1 MASTAGH
8 SHRSKLCA
16 GAASSSSAAE
26 PMRHTTRHSPFVDED
41 DGDDMDP
48 GAVTD
53 LLSRLEA
60 LDGDAPAPATAPP
73 ARAAAG
79 SPFRSG
85 VRNFARLDHDDDD
98 DDDGGDEAP
107 VVHHIPASATPPPR
121 QWDPLGI
128 RSDGTRSAAAPLLP
142 PPPPPPP
149 PPPLAPPSRRAR
161 ALEGHASQEET
172 LQELQGLAQALVAAG
187 PLAQEERGELHE
199 LQRQQATQLENLKL
213 RQRSEVQ
220 ELLLGQQESHVRMLK
235 RQLHLRE
242 QGLRAVPADGDCLVP
257 CCTIL

>member
-1 MASTAGH
+1 MG
-8 SHRSKLCA
+8 RGRRRRRC
-16 GAASSSSAAE
+16 
-26 PMRHTTRHSPFVDED
+26 
-41 DGDDMDP
+41 
-48 GAVTD
+48 
-53 LLSRLEA
+53 
-60 LDGDAPAPATAPP
+60 
-73 ARAAAG
+73 
-79 SPFRSG
+79 
-85 VRNFARLDHDDDD
+85 
-98 DDDGGDEAP
+98 
-107 VVHHIPASATPPPR
+107 
-121 QWDPLGI
+121 
-128 RSDGTRSAAAPLLP
+128 P

>member
-98 DDDGGDEAP
+98 DDDGGDDDDVDDTDER
-107 VVHHIPASATPPPR
+107 R
-121 QWDPLGI
+121 QTTDDRRQTI
-128 RSDGTRSAAAPLLP
+128 DG
-142 PPPPPPP
+142 
-149 PPPLAPPSRRAR
+149 
-161 ALEGHASQEET
+161 
-172 LQELQGLAQALVAAG
+172 
-187 PLAQEERGELHE
+187 
-199 LQRQQATQLENLKL
+199 
-213 RQRSEVQ
+213 RQRTTDD
-220 ELLLGQQESHVRMLK
+220 
-235 RQLHLRE
+235 
-242 QGLRAVPADGDCLVP
+242 DGRSTTDNGRRTTDERRP
-257 CCTIL
+257 TTTTIDY